1 MTERE
6 LEARLIHEQIPLPN
20 GFDARQEAALCR
32 AMAQTRGVAH
42 RPKRT
47 LLLAAALMLLTGAAF
62 AAGGRGLAFFWRQA
76 SPEAERL
83 IERGIA
89 QSGGRLDA
97 AEFVVREAVFDGST
111 LQAVIV
117 VRAENGRRAVML
129 GQNGNVSRDAVLVE
143 IGETGDV
150 AWAEDEDGALLV
162 YFSQTVRDAGETLH
176 VAWPCSAAVADADG
190 LHWAKPQ
197 TGMLE
202 FDVPRVQ
209 SQSFAMQTSVG
220 WAEWLTVTGIRV
232 STTPLGMALEIRLS
246 AERAAARG
254 PAGICRGG

>member
-1 MTERE
+1 MRCSW
-6 LEARLIHEQIPLPN
+6 I
-20 GFDARQEAALCR
+20 
-32 AMAQTRGVAH
+32 
-42 RPKRT
+42 
-47 LLLAAALMLLTGAAF
+47 LAK
-62 AAGGRGLAFFWRQA
+62 
-76 SPEAERL
+76 
-83 IERGIA
+83 
-89 QSGGRLDA
+89 
-97 AEFVVREAVFDGST
+97 
-111 LQAVIV
+111 
-117 VRAENGRRAVML
+117 
-129 GQNGNVSRDAVLVE
+129 
-143 IGETGDV
+143 TGDV

-176 VAWPCSAAVADADG
+176 VAWSCSAAVADADG
-190 LHWAKPQ
+190 LHWAKSQ

-246 AERAAARG
+246 AERAAGRG